1 MNPNYQSQTGANG
14 QTNPMSSQ
22 NQEKPFVPKSHNYFP
37 DMSFGHYKTFAYGQ
51 VEPFYCEPVVPGD
64 RITLKNK
71 ISVHSNPM
79 KSPFLSQIHCKK
91 VNTYV
96 PMQAILPFTWEYI
109 YRNPSRGDDVVAED
123 CNTVFPNFV
132 GFLATYW
139 NKVKSIVTGLSTT
152 QVGALKNAYRRAL
165 LFVALFDDL
174 ASSGSLLSSLGYK
187 LSYSLQGVKP
197 SVTLDAVI
205 NRLWEILIPD
215 DFRFSIVE
223 TFDMVMYKTYYVVS
237 PSDSFVVTS
246 NKEIVLTK
254 RGARDIIRA
263 HINDIDINFDFS
275 YDESSNPWLGFD
287 WDSEFWRSLMLL
299 YTAGPGPDNFSGNL
313 NYASLI
319 AYQLSCA
326 QFFVNP
332 KVDYVYDAELWRQ
345 SLKYIIERSGEPL
358 ESFSYNGMTIMYDY
372 VSWFYFQTFAGILEH
387 ASLQSSL
394 ASLMNSFRYFF
405 AIFSY
410 DRALRFGDYYTGAR
424 TQPYGV
430 DTEENMKAPVLG
442 NQVSAIDTTR
452 SIIFQRF
459 FNLVAKIGN
468 SADDYRKALTG
479 KLTPPDYHYPR
490 FISADDTDVSS
501 YTVQNNS
508 SVDTGN
514 LVSRVDSGE
523 LKKYEY
529 TLDIDLHGYV
539 LSMAYFYVPRSYSTT
554 KRRWFFHVDRFDIFN
569 EMLQNIGDQPLY
581 GRELSDQAPEIF
593 AYQGRNEEYKQR
605 TSMVTGSFTE
615 GLQSW
620 VFVNDPDGSPAKGTL
635 RMPLNPNV
643 VRSFPSELD
652 YVFVNSLGLSNSLVY
667 HFICHI
673 NNDVDFVRP
682 MIKSPNIL

>member
-22 NQEKPFVPKSHNYFP
+22 NLEKPFVPKSHNYFP

-79 KSPFLSQIHCKK
+79 KSPFLSKIHCKK

-109 YRNPSRGDDVVAED
+109 YRNPSRGDDVVAEY
-123 CNTVFPNFV
+123 CNTVFPDFPKFVSNFWEV
-132 GFLATYW
+132 T
-139 NKVKSIVTGLSTT
+139 KVMMTGLSTT
-152 QVGALKNAYRRAL
+152 QVGGLKNGYRRAL
-165 LFVALFDDL
+165 LFAALFDDL

-187 LSYSLQGVKP
+187 LCYLLQGVKP
-197 SVTLDAVI
+197 SVTIDIVI
-205 NRLWEILIPD
+205 NRLWEILLPSGFSFIITENFDSVTYKNFYIVSPD
-215 DFRFSIVE
+215 DSH
-223 TFDMVMYKTYYVVS
+223 KTS
-237 PSDSFVVTS
+237 ELG
-246 NKEIVLTK
+246 EIVLTR
-254 RGARDIIRA
+254 RGARDILRA
-263 HINDIDINFDFS
+263 HLNNINTEFDFN
-275 YDESSNPWLGFD
+275 YTESKSPWVGFD
-287 WDSEFWRSLMLL
+287 WNAEFWHELTLM
-299 YTAGPGPDNFSGNL
+299 YSSTSEVSCYL
-313 NYASLI
+313 NYAPLV

-345 SLKYIIERSGEPL
+345 SLKYIIEREGEPL
-358 ESFSYNGMTIMYDY
+358 ESFNYNGMTIMYDY
-372 VSWFYFQTFAGILEH
+372 ASWYHMQTFATF
-387 ASLQSSL
+387 LQDATL
-394 ASLMNSFRYFF
+394 QTGLKDLINSFRYFF

-430 DTEENMKAPVLG
+430 DADENMKAPVLG

-508 SVDTGN
+508 NVDTGN
-514 LVSRVDSGE
+514 LVSRIDSGE

-539 LSMAYFYVPRSYSTT
+539 LSMAYFYIPRAYSTT

-581 GRELSDQAPEIF
+581 GRELSDLCPDIF

-605 TSMVTGSFTE
+605 TSMVTGAFTE
-615 GLQSW
+615 GLRSW

-643 VRSFPSELD
+643 VRSFPSEFD
-652 YVFVNSLGLSNSLVY
+652 YAFINAQGLSNSLVY

>member
-1 MNPNYQSQTGANG
+1 MNPNYQAQTGANG

-22 NQEKPFVPKSHNYFP
+22 NLEKPFVPKSHNYFP

-123 CNTVFPNFV
+123 CNTVFPDFPQFV
-132 GFLATYW
+132 SDFFKAT
-139 NKVKSIVTGLSTT
+139 KSMVTGLSTT
-152 QVGALKNAYRRAL
+152 QTGALKNVYRRAL
-165 LFVALFDDL
+165 LFVALLDDL

-187 LSYSLQGVKP
+187 LKYLITGVRS
-197 SVTLDAVI
+197 SVTIDVI
-205 NRLWEILIPD
+205 INSFWETLLPNN
-215 DFRFSIVE
+215 FKFSTVE
-223 TFDMVMYKTYYVVS
+223 IFDNVTYRNYYVVN
-237 PSDSFVVTS
+237 PSADFNVSELG
-246 NKEIVLTK
+246 EIVLTR
-254 RGARDIIRA
+254 RGARDILRA
-263 HINDIDINFDFS
+263 HLNNIDTEFDFS
-275 YDESSNPWLGFD
+275 YGELNSPWASFEWSEELWFRSALNFTSRNEASSF
-287 WDSEFWRSLMLL
+287 M
-299 YTAGPGPDNFSGNL
+299 
-313 NYASLI
+313 NYAPLI

-345 SLKYIIERSGEPL
+345 SLKYIIERDGEPL

-372 VSWFYFQTFAGILEH
+372 ASWFHFQTFAGTLRH
-387 ASLQSSL
+387 ATLQSSL
-394 ASLMNSFRYFF
+394 AALINSFRYFF

-410 DRALRFGDYYTGAR
+410 DRALRFGDYYTGSR

-442 NQVSAIDTTR
+442 GQVSAIDTTR

-468 SADDYRKALTG
+468 SADEYRKALTG

-508 SVDTGN
+508 SVDTGS

-539 LSMAYFYVPRSYSTT
+539 LSMAYFYIPRSYSTT

-581 GRELSDQAPEIF
+581 GIELSDLSPDIF

-605 TSMVTGSFTE
+605 TSMVTGAFTE

-652 YVFVNSLGLSNSLVY
+652 YVFVNSQGLSNSLVY